1 MLSKLYLPVAV
12 ILAGAMIAYGLLEN
26 AGQQRYQGMDNG
38 GSILMLDRRTG
49 AVWRPNHFGT
59 RRVWVPLVRELG
71 WQESDD
77 DDISRVLREFE
88 QREKRIEDTTS
99 TGAGR

>member
-38 GSILMLDRRTG
+38 RSILMLDRRTG
-49 AVWRPNHFGT
+49 AMWRLNLYQTPPLS
-59 RRVWVPLVRELG
+59 WVPFVKELG
-71 WQESDD
+71 SD
-77 DDISRVLREFE
+77 REYLEKVLRELE
-88 QREKRIEDTTS
+88 QLEQKD
-99 TGAGR
+99 